1 MAHPAEVARC
11 ADVSA
16 AATVRRNNPTKVN
29 INAAEPAVCNK
40 AATNGQPST
49 TLLKPVASCNNNKA
63 PKVVTQAR
71 NSGRGHKT
79 QHTPATAKA
88 NR

>member
-1 MAHPAEVARC
+1 VA
-11 ADVSA
+11 
-16 AATVRRNNPTKVN
+16 VRRNKPTKVN
-29 INAAEPAVCNK
+29 TKAAEPAVCNK
-40 AATNGQPST
+40 AATSGHPST
-49 TLLKPVASCNNNKA
+49 TLLKPVANCSNNNA

-79 QHTPATAKA
+79 QHTPATARA